1 MNRTV
6 FHGWAKEHPLSAR
19 DDSPVPSSWD
29 AEAMEWEVSLLLPQL
44 IAAPEHSSGLVSES
58 TYESV
63 NRLPSAW
70 RALRT
75 TVGPSIR
82 RRCLLLA
89 N

>member
-6 FHGWAKEHPLSAR
+6 FHGWAKDHPLSAR
-19 DDSPVPSSWD
+19 DDSPVPSSWS

-70 RALRT
+70 RAVRT
-75 TVGPSIR
+75 PVGPSIR